1 MSSRSRTPITLDN
14 VPDIF
19 SDHAVSKIAT
29 EAKLP
34 QATDIPCLARGIRAS
49 AARYASIARE
59 PTPNTIRRE
68 IDALVRAAQRRRC
81 DEVARLLV
89 DMSAAARQLLE
100 GRGARIPSSVSPHD
114 QRAASTFPRSE
125 ELRDAHRRIRACQR
139 IYDVAVVGGH
149 ARQGRKRPSG
159 KRSYRWQVQ
168 LHAPE
173 PTRAEPR
180 RSAERQFLVFLRRD
194 YVSATGSMPPR
205 TAHHDT
211 PGPFAR
217 MVAACLRLARVPT
230 AGPNDDLIGLAV
242 QLINDMERARKLRE
256 LSDNWQRII
265 GPIRCHEAVAGV
277 VRLIEQGKAAVL
289 HVPTGD
295 DAHGVVA
302 QPALIEFEETGT
314 LCFYLSPSQ
323 WRTIAARPKPRAR
336 IMQLADNVR
345 KAARR

>member
-114 QRAASTFPRSE
+114 QRAASTSRDQRSCE
-125 ELRDAHRRIRACQR
+125 ML
-139 IYDVAVVGGH
+139 
-149 ARQGRKRPSG
+149 
-159 KRSYRWQVQ
+159 
-168 LHAPE
+168 
-173 PTRAEPR
+173 
-180 RSAERQFLVFLRRD
+180 
-194 YVSATGSMPPR
+194 
-205 TAHHDT
+205 
-211 PGPFAR
+211 
-217 MVAACLRLARVPT
+217 T
-230 AGPNDDLIGLAV
+230 AGFG
-242 QLINDMERARKLRE
+242 RA
-256 LSDNWQRII
+256 S
-265 GPIRCHEAVAGV
+265 GS
-277 VRLIEQGKAAVL
+277 
-289 HVPTGD
+289 T
-295 DAHGVVA
+295 
-302 QPALIEFEETGT
+302 
-314 LCFYLSPSQ
+314 
-323 WRTIAARPKPRAR
+323 
-336 IMQLADNVR
+336 M
-345 KAARR
+345 